1 MKAMTRTLTTL
12 AAVTLTVAGT
22 AQASLIYSDSLTGSG
37 AALNGTTV
45 DFSSGTAGGTLGAA
59 WIAADTYMQT
69 ATGTIGTDG
78 GVQGAYLPF
87 TPQTGYVYKL
97 SATMEY
103 LDTEPSNWAAL
114 GFRTGDA
121 IVTGGAFHE
130 VSGSDAYSWALVRAY
145 GTPQFFGG
153 PNATTTGGADFA
165 TPDQSGRQ
173 TLTITLDTRGDS
185 WTSYATIG
193 GYNSD
198 TFIYETPPDIA
209 YVSFGGTGSITNTT
223 NFSLSEGIAAVPE
236 PGSLLS
242 LGGLVGSG
250 LLLRNRRRK

>member
-1 MKAMTRTLTTL
+1 MTRTLTTL

-22 AQASLIYSDSLTGSG
+22 AQASLIYSDSLTGSVTE
-37 AALNGTTV
+37 LNGTTV
-45 DFSSGTAGGTLGAA
+45 DFSSGTAGGTSGAT
-59 WIAADTYMQT
+59 WIAAATYNQT

-130 VSGSDAYSWALVRAY
+130 VSGSDAYSWALVRAS
-145 GTPQFFGG
+145 GTPQFFKGG
-153 PNATTTGGADFA
+153 NIGEEYGNFA
-165 TPDQSGRQ
+165 TDAQSGLQ
-173 TLTITLDTRGDS
+173 TLTITLDTTGTN
-185 WTSYATIG
+185 WTSHATID
-193 GYNSD
+193 GYDSA
-198 TFIYETPPDIA
+198 TFTYGTNPTNIA
-209 YVSFGGTGSITNTT
+209 YVSFGGVGSITNTT
-223 NFSLSEGIAAVPE
+223 NFSLSEGITAVPE

-242 LGGLVGSG
+242 LGGLVGAG
-250 LLLRNRRRK
+250 MCLRNRRRK